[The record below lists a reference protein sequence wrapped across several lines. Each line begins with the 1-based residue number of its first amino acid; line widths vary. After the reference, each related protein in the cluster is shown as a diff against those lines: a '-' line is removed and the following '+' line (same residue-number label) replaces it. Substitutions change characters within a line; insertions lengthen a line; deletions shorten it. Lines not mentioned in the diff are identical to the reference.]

1 MSRAFAADT
10 VTTWKPMP
18 CASWL
23 AVIAL
28 YAEEITHLSG
38 GSEFGVCQVLSIERY
53 DFISDIESS
62 ATSHLETVSSIR
74 LNSSSL
80 SVAASRR

>member
-1 MSRAFAADT
+1 MSRALAADT

-28 YAEEITHLSG
+28 YAEEITHLSD
-38 GSEFGVCQVLSIERY
+38 GSEFGVCQVLSIDATTSYRMLNLAQRAIWKLY
-53 DFISDIESS
+53 LPS
-62 ATSHLETVSSIR
+62 A
-74 LNSSSL
+74 
-80 SVAASRR
+80 